1 MIKKLNI
8 LNSNEKFVVNNVFC
22 VGRNYVD
29 HINEFKN
36 KEVSKQPV
44 VFVKPNNSIIL
55 AGEKVEIPEYEGQK
69 ISDDLQNE
77 VELVIA
83 IKDDCN
89 NVSEYDASKY
99 IFGYAVGI
107 DFTLRDLQTVFK
119 EKGLPFGVSKG
130 FRTSSPVSDIIL
142 KSDIP
147 DPMNLELE
155 LTRNG
160 EVIQKSNTSLMIFN
174 INTVISYISCTFGL
188 SKGDIIFT
196 GTPKGI
202 QKLNSGDI
210 LEAKLDKYLYMEVKV
225 A

>member
-8 LNSNEKFVVNNVFC
+8 LNSDEKFIVNNVYC
-22 VGRNYVD
+22 VGRNYLD

-44 VFVKPNNSIIL
+44 VFVKPNNSIICN
-55 AGEKVEIPEYEGQK
+55 GEKVEIPEYCGQK

-83 IKDDCN
+83 IKEDCN

-99 IFGYAVGI
+99 VLGYAVGI

-130 FRTSSPVSDIIL
+130 FRTSSPVSEIIM
-142 KSDIP
+142 KSEIP
-147 DPMNLELE
+147 DPMNLEIE
-155 LTRNG
+155 LVCNG
-160 EVIQKSNTSLMIFN
+160 EVLQKSNTSCMIFDL
-174 INTVISYISCTFGL
+174 NTIISYISCTFGL
-188 SKGDIIFT
+188 SKGDLIFT

-202 QKLNSGDI
+202 KKLNSGDV
-210 LEAKLDKYLYMEVKV
+210 LEAKLDKYLYMEVKI

>member
-1 MIKKLNI
+1 MNKKLNI
-8 LNSNEKFVVNNVFC
+8 LNSDEKFIVNNVFC

-44 VFVKPNNSIIL
+44 VFVKPNNSVVPGGG
-55 AGEKVEIPEYEGQK
+55 AVEIPTYCGSK
-69 ISDDLQNE
+69 ISEDLQNE

-83 IKDDCN
+83 IKDSCD

-99 IFGYAVGI
+99 ILGYAVGI

-142 KSDIP
+142 KAEIP

-155 LTRNG
+155 LICNG
-160 EVIQKSNTSLMIFN
+160 ETLQKANTSLMIFN
-174 INTVISYISCTFGL
+174 INTIISYISCTFGL

-196 GTPKGI
+196 GTPKGMK
-202 QKLNSGDI
+202 KLNPGDL
-210 LEAKLDKYLYMEVKV
+210 LEAKLDKYLYMEVKIV
-225 A
+225 